1 VSGAAAA
8 ARSRRP
14 WRRSPRRAIV
24 FGNCQADAIAK
35 LLARSAAFRRRF
47 RLLRFPAVHEIKAAD
62 VPKLHA
68 ALATVDVA
76 FLQPVEESY
85 REGIGLGTETLMGHA
100 SNAEVVLFPS
110 VYWTGYMPTVNYLRS
125 SAGLVLD
132 GPFDYHDEVILEAWA
147 DGARA
152 PEILALLADPDRPS
166 RAPEE
171 AEAAF
176 GRLEERAVNLGVDI
190 VPYLRA
196 RYREEPLFHMLNH
209 PTDALLAHVASAL
222 AQTQGVTTR
231 VVTRRRAAPLLGHTS
246 YPLHPADVRALG
258 LRFGDGLQAPAA
270 PYRIRGRSY
279 APAEA
284 IRRFLDY
291 YDNHRELALGHL
303 GRDR

>member
-1 VSGAAAA
+1 MSGAAAA
-8 ARSRRP
+8 ARWRRP
-14 WRRSPRRAIV
+14 WRPSPRRAIV

-35 LLARSAAFRRRF
+35 LLAGSAAFRRRF
-47 RLLRFPAVHEIKAAD
+47 RLLRFPAVHEIKGED
-62 VPKLHA
+62 VPRLHA
-68 ALATVDVA
+68 ALAAVDVA
-76 FLQPVEESY
+76 FLQPVGEGY
-85 REGIGLGTETLMGHA
+85 RDGIGLGTSTLMAHA
-100 SNAEVVLFPS
+100 SNADVVLFPS
-110 VYWTGYMPTVNYLRS
+110 IYWTGYMPTVTYLRPPS
-125 SAGLVLD
+125 GLVLD
-132 GPFDYHDEVILEAWA
+132 GPFDYHDETILEAWA

-166 RAPEE
+166 RAPQE

-176 GRLEERAVNLGVDI
+176 ERLGARADGIGVDI

-209 PTDALLAHVASAL
+209 PTDVLLAHIASAL
-222 AQTQGVTTR
+222 AQTQGVTAHIAA
-231 VVTRRRAAPLLGHTS
+231 RRRAKPLLGHTS

-258 LRFGDGLQAPAA
+258 LRFGEGLQAPTA

-291 YDNHRELALGHL
+291 YDSHRELVLGHL
-303 GRDR
+303 ARDR